1 MKTFSVHCRE
11 DVIASPTGLADGALF
26 VKEGFSWPA
35 FLFSPVWS
43 LLKGLW
49 LIAAIHSGFYVVIG
63 LLLAVGI
70 VSEDLFWLLLLAFN
84 LLLGFEGNDLYR
96 RKLARRALRERGVV
110 VADNL
115 QMAEHRFFVKLE
127 QSGDLS
133 VHA

>member
-1 MKTFSVHCRE
+1 MKIFSVHLRQ
-11 DVIASPTGLADGALF
+11 DVVASPTGLADGAVF

-63 LLLAVGI
+63 SLLAAGI
-70 VSEDLFWLLLLAFN
+70 VSEDLFWLLSLAFS
-84 LLLGFEGNDLYR
+84 LLLGFEGNDFYR

-110 VADNL
+110 VAENL
-115 QMAEHRFFVKLE
+115 QMAEHRFFAKFE

-133 VHA
+133 AYA